1 MKKDSLL
8 AFSSQSSSACAHLPR
23 PTRLAPRTKRR
34 GPPLAFAS
42 VTPTAKPPDPAGAW
56 CAPNPPP
63 PNGDALGCVAGEEKA
78 ENGEGEGEGWLSPKT
93 TEGAI
98 ALDCPPPN
106 GGNPEVEFPPT
117 PPNTELVGA
126 PKGVA
131 GVGAEAPEKA
141 NISEEEEPIE
151 GAPKTEAGVVV
162 DAKAD
167 VCAAKGLGLE
177 AEGMPKGDGVEE
189 AAGIPKN
196 PDDDEAEGAEDA
208 LKMEVGPP
216 PPPPPPPEELP
227 PASPLKT
234 NIPPEGAD
242 ADVGG
247 VIWVGVNPPAGEANG
262 AAVLSAE
269 SPLDPLKRND
279 PPEGVCPAKLKGD
292 APEMD
297 WLSAML
303 STESMAESR
312 PSAVTDGAALVAPK
326 A

>member
-1 MKKDSLL
+1 L
-8 AFSSQSSSACAHLPR
+8 AFSSQSIIPGTHLPR
-23 PTRLAPRTKRR
+23 PTRLAPRTIRR
-34 GPPLAFAS
+34 PPAFAS
-42 VTPTAKPPDPAGAW
+42 DTPTAKPPDAAGA

-63 PNGDALGCVAGEEKA
+63 PPNGDGCVAGEEKA
-78 ENGEGEGEGWLSPKT
+78 ENGEGEGWLSDAPNT

-117 PPNTELVGA
+117 PPNTELVA